1 MGKLVDK
8 ESRVD
13 RVVREGLRAP
23 LIDVAVPFFDEEPVV
38 PTALGGMYERPAT
51 PELVAPELEE
61 ELAVLDTMLAAGI
74 SIQTPLSQQI
84 DGPAPYWPSGMTPSN
99 SAYSNGW
106 GSTCM
111 ASRLSAGSGEGP
123 FGTAQD
129 SRTPSISSRR
139 SQWSELA

>member
-1 MGKLVDK
+1 MLD
-8 ESRVD
+8 
-13 RVVREGLRAP
+13 
-23 LIDVAVPFFDEEPVV
+23 PV
-38 PTALGGMYERPAT
+38 
-51 PELVAPELEE
+51 LVARDLDPDALVPADRRAGTVLTLGDDPLEL
-61 ELAVLDTMLAAGI
+61 
-74 SIQTPLSQQI
+74 SILQRC
-84 DGPAPYWPSGMTPSN
+84 
-99 SAYSNGW
+99 